1 MYPTNAYVVRQAN
14 EDDERTLRRLAEL
27 DGQRPFSGPAL
38 IGEIDGV
45 PAAAVSLFEGRV
57 VADPFQATTVLR
69 QVLRMRLG
77 ALRAY
82 SNTPAVAERVRTAM
96 RPFLAAHPS
105 GA

>member
-1 MYPTNAYVVRQAN
+1 MYPTSAYVVRQAN
-14 EDDERTLRRLAEL
+14 EDDERALKRLAEL

-38 IGEIDGV
+38 IGEIDGH

-57 VADPFQATTVLR
+57 IADPFQPTTVLR

-82 SNTPAVAERVRTAM
+82 SSTPALAERVRAAM
-96 RPFLAAHPS
+96 RPFAAAHPS